1 MVLTTAHTAYT
12 LDTGIV
18 LNVTWT
24 CITFEI
30 SCVSLFKSVVIA
42 SDTSPPYYMLGNV
55 REMTYHMRRHSVG
68 HGTTV
73 LLRGYSKVIVCWWG
87 NRFDRHNKHIWFS
100 AFTWSNQAESS
111 RKTNALARHH

>member
-24 CITFEI
+24 CITIEI

-42 SDTSPPYYMLGNV
+42 SDTSPPL
-55 REMTYHMRRHSVG
+55 H
-68 HGTTV
+68 
-73 LLRGYSKVIVCWWG
+73 
-87 NRFDRHNKHIWFS
+87 
-100 AFTWSNQAESS
+100 
-111 RKTNALARHH
+111 AR